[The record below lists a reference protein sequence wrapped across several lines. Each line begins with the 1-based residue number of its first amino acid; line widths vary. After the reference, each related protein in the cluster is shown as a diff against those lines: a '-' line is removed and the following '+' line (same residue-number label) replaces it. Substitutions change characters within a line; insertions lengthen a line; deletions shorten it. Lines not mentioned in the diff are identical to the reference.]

1 MRDERFDAV
10 PGHGEP
16 VRLDAVKRECGVAVD
31 VRLLQGRY
39 EDGEHGISPGVWLYA
54 GCGKPADTERGR
66 HYARGGERL
75 PAFLRKKKNCTA
87 IERHKG

>member
-1 MRDERFDAV
+1 V

-16 VRLDAVKRECGVAVD
+16 VRLDAVKRERSVAVD
-31 VRLLQGRY
+31 MRLLQGRY
-39 EDGEHGISPGVWLYA
+39 EDGDVHGISPGVWLDA

-75 PAFLRKKKNCTA
+75 PAFLRQKKNCVV